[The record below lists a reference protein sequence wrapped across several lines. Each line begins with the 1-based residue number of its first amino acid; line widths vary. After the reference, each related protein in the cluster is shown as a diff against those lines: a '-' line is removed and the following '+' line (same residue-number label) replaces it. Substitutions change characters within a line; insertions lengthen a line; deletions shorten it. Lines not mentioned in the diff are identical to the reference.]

1 MIGLLNLY
9 WGALEIFLGFALL
22 SLLAWGVI
30 YSKLGGLIAQQRN
43 IYGLA
48 IVTLTLALILLL
60 SQLSALLSSSP
71 LIISLCGGILSIEAW
86 STLIKLLVTIF
97 GILLL
102 IVSKDK
108 TLDFEF
114 VILFL
119 LGIFGIYL
127 LVSSNDLI
135 MMYLSIETIS
145 LSLYI
150 LAAFNKS
157 WEGSAEAGLK
167 YFILG
172 ALSSGLLIAGCVI
185 IYMITGETSFTQLS
199 LYIWYNGS
207 SLGLEIG
214 GILIIVALLF
224 KVGAAPFHMWLPDV
238 YEGAPT
244 YVTAYFAILPK
255 IATLGLLYKLIIG
268 PFIALGSNSLQEIL
282 IWCGLASIIIGS
294 IGAINQTKIKRLL
307 AYSAIAHMGF
317 MLLGIGIGTIES
329 ILATF
334 IYIGIYMIMSLNT
347 FSIVLNKGYNYISE
361 FSGLSRKDPLLALT
375 LGLGFL
381 SIAGIPPLAGF
392 YSKYVILL
400 ATVDGGVS
408 IGAIIAVLASVIGG
422 FYYLRIVKW
431 IYFNDSKD
439 YLYNNL
445 AESLSINKSINTGN
459 SIIIGITLYLVLT
472 LWIYPTPF
480 IEIFFSGLMSGSLV

>member
-1 MIGLLNLY
+1 MIGLLNLF
-9 WGALEIFLGFALL
+9 WGTLEIFLGFAIL

-30 YSKLGGLIAQQRN
+30 FSKLGGLITQQRN
-43 IYGLA
+43 LLGLVA
-48 IVTLTLALILLL
+48 LTLTLALIIIF
-60 SQLSALLSSSP
+60 SQLSTLLLYP
-71 LIISLCGGILSIEAW
+71 QIISICGGILTIDTISL
-86 STLIKLLVTIF
+86 LIKLLVTLF

-108 TLDFEF
+108 SLDFEF
-114 VILFL
+114 FLLFL
-119 LGIFGIYL
+119 LGLLGMYL
-127 LVSSNDLI
+127 LVSSNDFL

-145 LSLYI
+145 LSLYV
-150 LAAFNKS
+150 LAALKKN

-199 LYIWYNGS
+199 FYIWYNGS

-214 GILIIVALLF
+214 SILILVALLF
-224 KVGAAPFHMWLPDV
+224 KLGAAPFHMWLPDV
-238 YEGAPT
+238 YEGSPT

-255 IATLGLLYKLIIG
+255 IATIGILYKLVIG
-268 PFIALGSNSLQEIL
+268 PFIAIGSNNIQEIL

-294 IGAINQTKIKRLL
+294 IGAINQSKIKRLL

-317 MLLGIGIGTIES
+317 MLLGIGIGTLES

-334 IYIGIYMIMSLNT
+334 MYMGIYMIMSLNT
-347 FSIVLNKGYNYISE
+347 FTIILNKGYNYISE
-361 FSGLSRKDPLLALT
+361 LSGLSRKDPLLALT

-392 YSKYVILL
+392 YSKYIVLL
-400 ATVDGGVS
+400 ATVENGYN
-408 IGAIIAVLASVIGG
+408 IGAIIAVLASVIGS
-422 FYYLRIVKW
+422 FYYVRIVKW

-439 YLYNNL
+439 YKYNNIGI
-445 AESLSINKSINTGN
+445 SISQNLVIKTGN
-459 SIIIGITLYLVLT
+459 SIIIGITFYFVLS

-480 IEIFFSGLMSGSLV
+480 IEIFFSGLMNGSLI

>member
-9 WGALEIFLGFALL
+9 WGTLEIFLGFAIL

-43 IYGLA
+43 LFGLT
-48 IVTLTLALILLL
+48 IITLILALFILFT
-60 SQLSALLSSSP
+60 QYATLSSSP
-71 LIISLCGGILSIEAW
+71 LLISLCGGFMTVESWSI
-86 STLIKLLVTIF
+86 LIKIIVTIF

-102 IVSKDK
+102 IISKDK
-108 TLDFEF
+108 TLEFEF
-114 VILFL
+114 AILFL
-119 LGIFGIYL
+119 LGIFGMYL

-199 LYIWYNGS
+199 LYIWFNGS

-214 GILIIVALLF
+214 GILILVALLF

-238 YEGAPT
+238 YDGSPT

-282 IWCGLASIIIGS
+282 IWCGLISIIIGS

-317 MLLGIGIGTIES
+317 MLLGLGIGTLES
-329 ILATF
+329 VLATF
-334 IYIGIYMIMSLNT
+334 VYIGIYMIMSLNT

-392 YSKYVILL
+392 YSKYIVLL
-400 ATVDGGVS
+400 ATVEGGANTTAV
-408 IGAIIAVLASVIGG
+408 IAVLASVIGG
-422 FYYLRIVKW
+422 FYYVRIVKW

-445 AESLSINKSINTGN
+445 AQTLTINKGIKLGN
-459 SIIIGITLYLVLT
+459 SIVIGITLSLVLT

-480 IEIFFSGLMSGSLV
+480 IELFFSGLMSGSSV